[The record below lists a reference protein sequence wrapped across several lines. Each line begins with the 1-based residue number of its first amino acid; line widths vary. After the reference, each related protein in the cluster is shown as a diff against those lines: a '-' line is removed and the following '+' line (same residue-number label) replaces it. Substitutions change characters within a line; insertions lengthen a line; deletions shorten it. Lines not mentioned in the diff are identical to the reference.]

1 MGIRERKERE
11 RERRRQQIIVA
22 AKRVFSEKGFSK
34 ATMEDIAKEAELSP
48 GTLYLYFKNKDELYA
63 SLSLRILQYLIIR
76 LEHVNANTNL
86 DPIGKVDA
94 LTEAMFD
101 VYEFDPLIIINM
113 FHLQSS
119 ETLKNLSEEL
129 LSEIEDLSRK
139 SLGAL
144 ASIFK
149 EGIEKGIFIKIHPHA
164 LADIFWS
171 LFSGVILWESS
182 KKIINGEKDY
192 LRQTLEVAF
201 SIFTRGIRAA
211 TSPAIPPGS

>member
-22 AKRVFSEKGFSK
+22 AKRVFSDKGFSK
-34 ATMEDIAKEAELSP
+34 STMEDIAKEAELSP

-76 LEHVNANTNL
+76 LEHVNGN
-86 DPIGKVDA
+86 DEMSPVQKVEA
-94 LTEAMFD
+94 LNEAMFD

-119 ETLKNLSEEL
+119 ETLKNLSDEL
-129 LSEIEDLSRK
+129 LGEIEELSRK
-139 SLGAL
+139 SLGMIAG
-144 ASIFK
+144 IFQ
-149 EGIEKGIFIKIHPHA
+149 EGIDKGIFVDEHPIA

-171 LFSGVILWESS
+171 MFSGVILWESS
-182 KKIINGEKDY
+182 KSIINDNKDY
-192 LRQTLEVAF
+192 LKDTLKIAFEVFA
-201 SIFTRGIRAA
+201 RGLKKE
-211 TSPAIPPGS
+211 